1 MMVYGLK
8 ALVLVIFSSLF
19 ATPANADQTEI
30 KLGHDCHHDMDCSD
44 HIKGSYCS
52 LGGVCEC
59 SPFYVELNATVCL
72 SSQLLGNDC
81 IKDEQCSMR
90 VANSG
95 CLDGACRCTEGFLQF
110 RKHTCLLPAQPGTV
124 CYSNHHCKM
133 WDLNSHCDF
142 LIPNLFGRCQCSL
155 PARLNGLNCTM
166 ENEEQIETDNTKFIN
181 SLSEL
186 IYPQGHEN
194 HVTNSVTEE
203 ISNNLIDTTHNI
215 QESANENDSFDYSQ
229 ELSGPIDI
237 NTENNQN
244 EDDEDHYEDNEIPDE
259 DLEVE
264 IIPHETEQLLQ
275 QSEHSNQLIHP
286 DDNTEHTQIDE
297 EITTEAYVEEIENQS
312 NANDEGNQEKNTND
326 NNNQEID
333 SENTEKPISEE
344 STTVVHEVDENLP
357 DTTQSVVIDRENE
370 TLEHKTVAEEENI
383 TEKQHIEN
391 NFVDED
397 EIAKEH
403 NKESNNTNED
413 SEVVESTTI
422 IEEKHVAPSEKPVE
436 NESFAESHENEANER
451 IDVNDPQHSTY
462 STLISE
468 SSSVTDIP
476 LDATTQ
482 SIIEFTTRTAMIEPN
497 AEISSTILNFINTEQ
512 APEMT
517 TTLSSLITGDIV
529 KDTRQ
534 KTNRLD
540 LDNLAVS
547 LGLPCENDN
556 QCQQADSYSY
566 CNEKNICECEAM
578 RSSAISSECSAQNR
592 GCAEG
597 TFQCRSSGV
606 CISWFF
612 VCDGRAD
619 CSDASDEECSFS
631 MDTKIHNGT
640 HDCPPQSF
648 KCYRSG
654 KCVSKAALCDKKV
667 QCPNGEDEEKCDF
680 RKSRRC
686 PENTFPCRSGECL
699 PEYEFCN
706 AIISCRD
713 GSDEPPHLCGS
724 DLMISNVFQRTSA
737 FPAARG
743 NRYCPLR
750 CGNGR
755 CRSTA
760 IICSGRDGC
769 GDSTDENNCS
779 VCRCPA
785 PVSFESLSTSETNQ
799 QSNFKQIRKNR
810 IGWFQFLKSLS

>member
-8 ALVLVIFSSLF
+8 ALVLVTFSSLF
-19 ATPANADQTEI
+19 TTPAKADQTEI
-30 KLGHDCHHDMDCSD
+30 KLGNDCHHDMDCSD

-59 SPFYVELNATVCL
+59 SPFYVMLNDTVCL

-155 PARLNGLNCTM
+155 PARLNGLNCTL
-166 ENEEQIETDNTKFIN
+166 ENEEEMETENTKFIN

-186 IYPQGHEN
+186 IYPHGHEN
-194 HVTNSVTEE
+194 HVPEQ
-203 ISNNLIDTTHNI
+203 ILNNLVETTHNI
-215 QESANENDSFDYSQ
+215 QELSNDNDSFDYPQ
-229 ELSGPIDI
+229 EFSGPIDI

-244 EDDEDHYEDNEIPDE
+244 MDDEDQYEDNEIQDE
-259 DLEVE
+259 DFEAE

-275 QSEHSNQLIHP
+275 QSEHSNQMIHP
-286 DDNTEHTQIDE
+286 DDNTEQTQIDE
-297 EITTEAYVEEIENQS
+297 EIATEAYVQEIENQS
-312 NANDEGNQEKNTND
+312 NANDRDNQEKNTND
-326 NNNQEID
+326 DDNNNQAID
-333 SENTEKPISEE
+333 SENTEKAMSEE
-344 STTVVHEVDENLP
+344 STTVVQEVDENL
-357 DTTQSVVIDRENE
+357 TTQSDVIDRENE
-370 TLEHKTVAEEENI
+370 TIEHKTVAEEEHI
-383 TEKQHIEN
+383 TEEQQIVN
-391 NFVDED
+391 DLVGGDEK
-397 EIAKEH
+397 AKEEH
-403 NKESNNTNED
+403 NKESNNINEN
-413 SEVVESTTI
+413 SEVVESTTVI
-422 IEEKHVAPSEKPVE
+422 KEINVAPSEKPVE
-436 NESFAESHENEANER
+436 NESFAESQQHEENVR
-451 IDVNDPQHSTY
+451 IDVNDPIHSTY
-462 STLISE
+462 STLTSE
-468 SSSVTDIP
+468 SATVTDIP

-482 SIIEFTTRTAMIEPN
+482 SIIDITTRTAIIEPN
-497 AEISSTILNFINTEQ
+497 AEISSTILNLINNEQ
-512 APEMT
+512 VPDIT
-517 TTLSSLITGDIV
+517 TTLSSLITGEIT
-529 KDTRQ
+529 KNTRK

-547 LGLPCENDN
+547 LGLPCENDH
-556 QCQQADSYSY
+556 QCQLADSHSY
-566 CNEKNICECEAM
+566 CNERNVCECEAM
-578 RSSAISSECSAQNR
+578 RSSTISSECSAQNR

-612 VCDGRAD
+612 VCDGRPD

-631 MDTKIHNGT
+631 MDSKSQNST

-654 KCVSKAALCDKKV
+654 KCVSKAALCDNKV

-724 DLMISNVFQRTSA
+724 DIVITNVFQRPSA

-785 PVSFESLSTSETNQ
+785 PSSYESLSTSETNH